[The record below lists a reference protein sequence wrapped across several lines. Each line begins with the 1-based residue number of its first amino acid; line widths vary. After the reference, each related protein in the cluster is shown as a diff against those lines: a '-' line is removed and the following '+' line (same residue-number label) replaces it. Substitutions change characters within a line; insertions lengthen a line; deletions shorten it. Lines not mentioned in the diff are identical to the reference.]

1 MKYENVRVILRDT
14 CGEGFKLEDEKDLL
28 VDSVFLDVPR
38 PWDALRFSV
47 KVLKKGGRVCC
58 FSPCIE

>member
-1 MKYENVRVILRDT
+1 LKYENVRVILRDT

-47 KVLKKGGRVCC
+47 KVLKKGG
-58 FSPCIE
+58 